1 MGMFV
6 KLPKHKSF
14 DIRPRYWNPEEE
26 AKKEREK
33 RVRAELGL
41 DENGGGYVPDV
52 RAGLQREYAR
62 RKAERA
68 GGRMIRAYRFF
79 IVLIVLLLL
88 VFYLVSTKM
97 DAILEFFY

>member
-6 KLPKHKSF
+6 KLPSHKRFS
-14 DIRPRYWNPEEE
+14 IRPRYWDPEEE
-26 AKKEREK
+26 ARREREK

-41 DENGGGYVPDV
+41 KEEDGEYVPDV

-68 GGRMIRAYRFF
+68 GGKMMSAFRFF
-79 IVLIVLLLL
+79 IVLIVLLL
-88 VFYLVSTKM
+88 
-97 DAILEFFY
+97 AFFYIITYKMEDILDWFY